1 MSISGP
7 TAPNG
12 GIYSIAYWQDADGN
26 PTTPDKAVTAEVHE
40 MDEQN
45 QSIFRTYGS
54 LERFPQ

>member
-40 MDEQN
+40 MDKQN

-54 LERFPQ
+54 